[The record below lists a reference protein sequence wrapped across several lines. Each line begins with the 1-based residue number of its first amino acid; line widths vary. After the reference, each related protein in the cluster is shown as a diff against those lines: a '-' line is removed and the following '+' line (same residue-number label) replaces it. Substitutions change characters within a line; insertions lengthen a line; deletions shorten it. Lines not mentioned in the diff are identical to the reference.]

1 MLSFA
6 FITTL
11 FTSGPEVPSTFI
23 LKGEEDPPERFT
35 RERRSFS
42 LLLLKILKDWVTE
55 PTVVKT
61 VSNDK
66 VSILVYNLASGLVVK
81 ESFLQEK
88 NNKVVK
94 KMRYFKMMKMLYCC
108 IVLLLIPQFLEFI

>member
-6 FITTL
+6 FISTL
-11 FTSGPEVPSTFI
+11 FTSAPEIPFTFI
-23 LKGEEDPPERFT
+23 LKGELAPPDSFT
-35 RERRSFS
+35 WERRSFS

-66 VSILVYNLASGLVVK
+66 VSILVYKYASGLVII

-88 NNKVVK
+88 NIKVAK
-94 KMRYFKMMKMLYCC
+94 KMRYFKVVALLLDCC
-108 IVLLLIPQFLEFI
+108 II